1 MAKTD
6 TLNIRIEPELKK
18 EVEITLNDLGMNIAD
33 AVTIFLKQ
41 VVMTES
47 IPFIIKKP
55 KFSDEMLEDTKK
67 MLKMS
72 LKNGLDNNVT
82 VLNNYEFNV
91 FDNLP
96 LLEERINLI
105 DKVTK
110 EDVIKCAKSIKLN
123 TVYVQMGDGNE

>member
-47 IPFIIKKP
+47 IPFIIRKP
-55 KFSDEMLEDTKK
+55 KFSDEMLEAIAEAEDI
-67 MLKMS
+67 S
-72 LKNGLDNNVT
+72 KNPDKYKSYNNLSEILEDIDNDET
-82 VLNNYEFNV
+82 
-91 FDNLP
+91 
-96 LLEERINLI
+96 I
-105 DKVTK
+105 
-110 EDVIKCAKSIKLN
+110 
-123 TVYVQMGDGNE
+123 